1 MLRCKLFPIVSS
13 QIFKRSFPSRKGEGG
28 EGGQGS
34 EEKKKKAY
42 LKIGAQKTVEEL
54 QESENCLRNRKQRMV
69 ISGKYLKNP
78 METDQ
83 IIFYELAP
91 LRHIL

>member
-1 MLRCKLFPIVSS
+1 M
-13 QIFKRSFPSRKGEGG
+13 
-28 EGGQGS
+28 
-34 EEKKKKAY
+34 
-42 LKIGAQKTVEEL
+42 EEL
-54 QESENCLRNRKQRMV
+54 QESENCLRNCKQRMV